1 MSEQTLPPASPATP
15 TPEGPSRRTLL
26 TGTAAGLGVVAAT
39 GCTRF
44 PPPAP
49 GTEHPG
55 TPHPAPRHRP
65 RQPGITTPQ
74 PPAVLVLAL
83 DLAPHLTGP
92 AAHRALAETLTRWTP
107 LLQHPKDPALTATLG
122 FGPTLPPRLARTP
135 PALLRD
141 LPPFPGDR
149 LTHRGTDLLLQL
161 CAPTPAALTAHATTL
176 LAAAAGTLRPRW
188 RQPGHLPPTEPGQTP
203 RNLLGFKDGTE
214 NPTPEECERWI
225 WTADATYLV
234 VRRIHLKVK
243 EFTSLPLTAQEQ
255 AVGRH
260 RDSGAPLGRRHEH
273 DDVDVFAKT
282 PEGRYITPLRSHVR
296 AASPRYDGGA
306 RMLRRGYTYDNG
318 PADRGL
324 LFLAYMRDPA
334 LFTRV
339 QERLTTRDDLHP
351 YTEHRAS
358 ALAHVPPAPAP
369 GEYLG
374 ERFLDSLKTGR

>member
-1 MSEQTLPPASPATP
+1 M
-15 TPEGPSRRTLL
+15 
-26 TGTAAGLGVVAAT
+26 VAVS

-49 GTEHPG
+49 GTEP
-55 TPHPAPRHRP
+55 PSPR
-65 RQPGITTPQ
+65 RQQGIVTPQ
-74 PPAVLVLAL
+74 QRSALVLAL
-83 DLAPHLTGP
+83 DLAPHLTGK
-92 AAHRALAETLTRWTP
+92 AAAEALARTLTRWTP
-107 LLQHPKDPALTATLG
+107 LLQHPEDPALTSTLG
-122 FGPTLPPRLARTP
+122 FGPTLPARLGRTP
-135 PALLRD
+135 PELLRE
-141 LPPFPGDR
+141 LPPFPGDN
-149 LTHRGTDLLLQL
+149 LTHRTADLVLQL
-161 CAPTPAALTAHATTL
+161 CAPTPAALTAQATTL
-176 LAAAAGTLRPRW
+176 LAQAADTFRTRW
-188 RQPGHLPPTEPGQTP
+188 RQPAHLPPTQPGQTP

-214 NPTPEECERWI
+214 NPTPEERERWI
-225 WTADATYLV
+225 WTDDATYLV

-243 EFTSLPLTAQEQ
+243 EFTSLPLATQEQ
-255 AVGRH
+255 TIGRH

-273 DDVDVFAKT
+273 DDVDVFSKT
-282 PEGRYITPLRSHVR
+282 PEGRYTTPLHAHVR

-318 PADRGL
+318 PADQGL

-358 ALAHVPPAPAP
+358 ALAYIPPAPGP

-374 ERFLDSLKTGR
+374 ERFLNA

>member
-1 MSEQTLPPASPATP
+1 MV
-15 TPEGPSRRTLL
+15 G
-26 TGTAAGLGVVAAT
+26 AAVGLGGVVAT

-44 PPPAP
+44 APPAP
-49 GTEHPG
+49 GTEHPS
-55 TPHPAPRHRP
+55 PR
-65 RQPGITTPQ
+65 RQQGIATAQ
-74 PPAVLVLAL
+74 QRSALILAL
-83 DLAPHLTGP
+83 DLAPHLTGR
-92 AAHRALAETLTRWTP
+92 AAAEALARALTRWTP
-107 LLQHPKDPALTATLG
+107 LLQRPEDPALTATLG
-122 FGPTLPPRLARTP
+122 FGPAVPARLGRTP
-135 PALLRD
+135 PDLLRD
-141 LPPFPGDR
+141 LPAFPGDN
-149 LTHRGTDLLLQL
+149 LTHRTADLVLQL
-161 CAPTPAALTAHATTL
+161 CAPTPGALTAQATAL
-176 LAAAAGTLRPRW
+176 LTEAAGTFRTRW
-188 RQPGHLPPTEPGQTP
+188 RQPAHLPPTPPGQTP

-225 WTADATYLV
+225 WTDDATYLV

-243 EFTSLPLTAQEQ
+243 EFTSLPLTTQER
-255 AVGRH
+255 AIGRH

-282 PEGRYITPLRSHVR
+282 PEGRYTTPLHAHVR

-339 QERLTTRDDLHP
+339 QERLTSRDDLHP

-358 ALAHVPPAPAP
+358 AVAYVPPAPAP

-374 ERFLDSLKTGR
+374 ERFLDS